1 MRTGS
6 ALGVL
11 MFLAACSSSDGGGG
25 PAPAP
30 TPTPTPGPANTAPS
44 FTSAATATAPENIN
58 STVYQATATDAESN
72 PITFSI
78 SGGAD
83 SARFA
88 ITGGGALTFATPP
101 NFELPGD
108 AGGDNVYNVQL
119 RASDGTASS
128 TLDLA
133 VTVTNTVEGI
143 RVRRVAT
150 GLNQPLFVAPVPG
163 DDTRVFAVG
172 KTGTVYYVNNVTGTF
187 TTAFTVGNLSTS
199 GERGLLG
206 LAARP
211 DFATSKVVFVHA
223 TAPDGTIEIRE
234 YTIGTAGYR
243 TVLTVPHPG
252 FDNHNGGWIAFGP
265 DGYLY
270 DATGDG
276 GGAGDPNNNAQNPN
290 SRLGKILRIKID
302 TTPGSATPFAPAPG
316 NPFIGGGGDPYVFAI
331 GLRNPFR
338 NSFDGNRLIIGDVG
352 QGAIEEI
359 DIATT
364 TQPGLNFGW
373 PFLEGT
379 QPYKGTA
386 PAGLTGPVSQYDHG
400 AGPKQGSTI
409 IGGYVYRGGIASLA
423 GSYVF
428 GDYISGNI
436 WTIPAAATATLA
448 PGALYPAG
456 SYERRNQDFVPDAGS
471 IDQLVSFGVDSA
483 NNLYLVDID
492 GDIFF
497 VDPDPRFPL

>member
-1 MRTGS
+1 MRTGL

-11 MFLAACSSSDGGGG
+11 MFLAACSSGSDGGGG

-30 TPTPTPGPANTAPS
+30 APTPTPGPANTAPT
-44 FTSAATATAPENIN
+44 FTSRTTATAPENLT

-72 PITFSI
+72 PIAFSI

-83 SARFA
+83 SALFA
-88 ITGGGALTFATPP
+88 ITAGGALTFVTPP
-101 NFELPGD
+101 NFELPAD
-108 AGGDNVYNVQL
+108 AGADNVYNVQL

-133 VTVTNTVEGI
+133 VTVTNTIEGI

-172 KTGTVYYVNNVTGTF
+172 KTGTVYYVNNVAGTS
-187 TTAFTVGNLSTS
+187 TPAFTVGNLSTA

-211 DFATSKVVFVHA
+211 DFATSGVVFVHA

-234 YTIGTAGYR
+234 YTIGTPGYR
-243 TVLTVPHPG
+243 TVLSTPHPTAT
-252 FDNHNGGWIAFGP
+252 NHNGGWIAFGP

-276 GGAGDPNNNAQNPN
+276 GTGGDNAQNTN

-302 TTPGSATPFAPAPG
+302 TTPGSPTPFAPAPG
-316 NPFIGGGGDPYVFAI
+316 NPFIAGGGDPYVFAM

-338 NSFDGNRLIIGDVG
+338 NAFDGNRLIIGDVG
-352 QGAIEEI
+352 EGAIEEVDVVSI
-359 DIATT
+359 D
-364 TQPGLNFGW
+364 QPGLNFGW
-373 PFLEGT
+373 PFMEGT
-379 QPYKGTA
+379 RVNRSNA

-400 AGPKQGSTI
+400 TGPKQGSTI
-409 IGGYVYRGGIASLA
+409 IGGYIYRGGIVSLQ

-428 GDYISGNI
+428 GDYITGNI

-448 PGALYPAG
+448 PGTLYPAA
-456 SYERRNQDFVPDAGS
+456 SYERRNQDFVPDAGT

-492 GDIFF
+492 GDVFF